1 MRRPSSTNPV
11 TPMASSRPKTTMSPG
26 LVSSARFAM
35 RRTMQATMAMQKAA
49 PAMSTASER
58 KYR

>member
-1 MRRPSSTNPV
+1 
-11 TPMASSRPKTTMSPG
+11 MSPG
-26 LVSSARFAM
+26 LVSSVRFAM

-49 PAMSTASER
+49 PAKSTVSER